1 MCSETILL
9 FLTQRWLKIVSE
21 RLLRRL
27 ALLLS
32 RAISNTATCFGLLGI
47 RADFLS
53 FGSSIWLHFIIN
65 ELVLKIINDLIFILL
80 YDIHGWEN
88 VQSIVDASLHI
99 FEIYF
104 LAESFIKLKDLVSD
118 LGSSSIWLFSHS
130 SKNRSGEK
138 NQLFIF
144 LFFSSSDL
152 SFSINVFRGLFLGLS
167 LIIWTCWLG
176 CETMIDMRL
185 VKVAVSSMLFLN
197 GS

>member
-1 MCSETILL
+1 M
-9 FLTQRWLKIVSE
+9 
-21 RLLRRL
+21 
-27 ALLLS
+27 S
-32 RAISNTATCFGLLGI
+32 RAISDPATCFGLLGI

-53 FGSSIWLHFIIN
+53 FGSSIWLDFIIN

-88 VQSIVDASLHI
+88 VQSIVDASLYI

-118 LGSSSIWLFSHS
+118 LGSSSIWLFPHS
-130 SKNRSGEK
+130 SKNRSREK

-144 LFFSSSDL
+144 LFFTSSVL
-152 SFSINVFRGLFLGLS
+152 CLSINDSRGLFLSLS

-176 CETMIDMRL
+176 GETMIAKRL
-185 VKVAVSSMLFLN
+185 VKVAISSMLFLN
-197 GS
+197 GC